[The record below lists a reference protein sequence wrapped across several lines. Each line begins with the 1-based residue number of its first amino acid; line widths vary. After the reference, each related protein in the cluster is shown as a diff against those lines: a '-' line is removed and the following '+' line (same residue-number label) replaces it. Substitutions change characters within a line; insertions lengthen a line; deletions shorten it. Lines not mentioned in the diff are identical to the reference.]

1 MLKNRVLFLFILA
14 LFTLSCSTSKRMKY
28 NVTPSGEV
36 KSETR
41 TEEYLEQLLSDDKML
56 KPFLAQKDSLMIQ
69 VIYTQIDRDKNNKPV
84 FRDYYFN
91 VNPARYFYPASTVK
105 MPTAMLALEKLN
117 KAQLPGLDASTTMV
131 TGKGYGRQTEVL
143 VDPSSPDGRPTIGQY
158 VKKVFLVSDND
169 AQNRMYEFLGQK
181 YLNETLRSKG
191 YPETEIIHRL
201 QIALPEEENRR
212 TNPVSFYDNNGKK
225 IWAQDLAFNETP
237 YFKRHDFVGK
247 GYMINGV
254 EIEEPMGF
262 SNKNRISLPTLHNV
276 LKSIMFPNSVKAENK
291 FQVSDQDLAMV
302 RKYMSMWPGESD
314 FPSYKGPDY
323 YPAYCKFL
331 LYGADKNASLLPGV
345 RIFNKVG
352 DAYGFLLDI
361 AYVADFDK
369 GIEFMLSAVI
379 YCNKDGILN
388 DDKYDYEEVGFPF
401 MKYLGERI
409 YAQELKRPRE
419 HKPDLSEFKFQ
430 Y

>member
-1 MLKNRVLFLFILA
+1 
-14 LFTLSCSTSKRMKY
+14 MKY
-28 NVTPSGEV
+28 NVTPGGEV
-36 KSETR
+36 RSETR
-41 TEEYLEQLLSDDKML
+41 TEEYLEQLLSEDKNL
-56 KPFLAQKDSLMIQ
+56 KPFLALKDSLMIQ

-84 FRDYYFN
+84 FRDYFFN
-91 VNPARYFYPASTVK
+91 VNPARYFYPASTIK

-117 KAQLPGLDASTTMV
+117 RINLPGLDASTTMV

-181 YLNETLRSKG
+181 YLNENLRAKG

-201 QIALPEEENRR
+201 QIALPEDENRK
-212 TNPVSFYDNNGKK
+212 TNPVSFYDNTGKK
-225 IWAQDLAFNETP
+225 IFNQELAYNESP
-237 YFKRHDFVGK
+237 YFKRHDFAGR
-247 GYMINGV
+247 GYMSKGKLV
-254 EIEEPMGF
+254 AEPMDF
-262 SNKNRISLPTLHNV
+262 SSKNRVSLPSLHNV
-276 LKSIMFPNSVKAENK
+276 LKSIMFPESVKPENK
-291 FQVSDQDLAMV
+291 FQVSDKDLAMV

-314 FPSYKGPDY
+314 FPSYKEPDY

-388 DDKYDYEEVGFPF
+388 DDKYDYDEVGFPF
-401 MKYLGERI
+401 MKYLGEKI
-409 YAQELKRPRE
+409 YAHELKRPRE